1 MVVDTWHTRHSEY
14 TTLKRANRL
23 MLVVGVALAALSFV
37 AVLALSGAGGQSA
50 QATPPPDVTV
60 VVAAAD
66 LPLGVQITAD
76 KLSTTTVPQ
85 TAATGTF
92 QDPQQLVGRVV
103 RHAVSA
109 GTALT
114 NDDFD
119 TGVSV
124 PDLVNALQPGMRAI
138 AIPLTKVNS
147 VNALLQAGDYVD
159 VLISMEDTDGLNPV
173 VIANPTPAI
182 GTSTGS
188 DYNPYTSIDQ
198 DVNNTSVKVV
208 VQNVQVLAAIAAEP
222 ATTTDQSN
230 PAPPTAQPDMVV
242 LLAVTPQQAE
252 VVRFAQLDGNIS
264 LVLRAPA
271 DANAPAVD
279 TTGITLKQLVDQY
292 GVLPPAPVMPINP

>member
-1 MVVDTWHTRHSEY
+1 
-14 TTLKRANRL
+14 
-23 MLVVGVALAALSFV
+23 
-37 AVLALSGAGGQSA
+37 
-50 QATPPPDVTV
+50 
-60 VVAAAD
+60 
-66 LPLGVQITAD
+66 
-76 KLSTTTVPQ
+76 
-85 TAATGTF
+85 
-92 QDPQQLVGRVV
+92 
-103 RHAVSA
+103 
-109 GTALT
+109 
-114 NDDFD
+114 
-119 TGVSV
+119 
-124 PDLVNALQPGMRAI
+124 MRAI

>member
-1 MVVDTWHTRHSEY
+1 
-14 TTLKRANRL
+14 
-23 MLVVGVALAALSFV
+23 MLVVGAALAALSFV
-37 AVLALSGAGGQSA
+37 AVLALSGAGGQSP
-50 QATPPPDVTV
+50 QSTPAPDVTV

-92 QDPQQLVGRVV
+92 QDPAQLVGRVV
-103 RHAVSA
+103 RHAVSQ

-173 VIANPTPAI
+173 VIPNPTPAI
-182 GTSTGS
+182 GSTGS
-188 DYNPYTSIDQ
+188 DYNPYTSLDTY
-198 DVNNTSVKVV
+198 VNNTSVKVV
-208 VQNVQVLAAIAAEP
+208 VQNVQVLAAIAAAP
-222 ATTTDQSN
+222 VDTTNQSN
-230 PAPPTAQPDMVV
+230 PAPLTAQPDMVV

-292 GVLPPAPVMPINP
+292 GVLPPAPVTPINP

>member
-1 MVVDTWHTRHSEY
+1 
-14 TTLKRANRL
+14 
-23 MLVVGVALAALSFV
+23 MLVVGAALAVLSFV
-37 AVLALSGAGGQSA
+37 AVLALSNAGGQSA
-50 QATPPPDVTV
+50 QSTPPPDVTV

-66 LPLGVQITAD
+66 LPLGLQVTAD

-85 TAATGTF
+85 TEATGTF

-103 RHAVSA
+103 RHAVSQ
-109 GTALT
+109 GTTLT

-124 PDLVNALQPGMRAI
+124 PDLVNSLQPGMRAI

-159 VLISMEDTDGLNPV
+159 VLISMEDVDGLNPV

-182 GTSTGS
+182 GSS
-188 DYNPYTSIDQ
+188 SNDYVPYTSLDNW
-198 DVNNTSVKVV
+198 VNNTTVKVV
-208 VQNVQVLAAIAAEP
+208 VQNVQVLAAIAAQP
-222 ATTTDQSN
+222 ADTTDQSN

-292 GVLPPAPVMPINP
+292 GVLPPAPVTPINP

>member
-1 MVVDTWHTRHSEY
+1 
-14 TTLKRANRL
+14 

-292 GVLPPAPVMPINP
+292 GVLPPAPVTPINP

>member
-1 MVVDTWHTRHSEY
+1 
-14 TTLKRANRL
+14 

>member
-1 MVVDTWHTRHSEY
+1 M
-14 TTLKRANRL
+14 KRANRL
-23 MLVVGVALAALSFV
+23 MLIVGVALAALSFV
-37 AVLALSGAGGQSA
+37 AVLALSGMGQQSP
-50 QATPPPDVTV
+50 QTTPAPDVTV

-76 KLSTTTVPQ
+76 KVSTTTMSPTQ
-85 TAATGTF
+85 ATGTF
-92 QDPQQLVGRVV
+92 QDPAQVVGRVV
-103 RHAVSA
+103 RHAVSQ

-119 TGVSV
+119 TGISV
-124 PDLVNALQPGMRAI
+124 PDLINSLQPGLRAI
-138 AIPLTKVNS
+138 AIPLSRVNS
-147 VNALLQAGDYVD
+147 VNAFIQAGDYVD
-159 VLISMEDTDGLNPV
+159 VLISMEDADGLDPV

-188 DYNPYTSIDQ
+188 DYNPYTSLD
-198 DVNNTSVKVV
+198 DFVNNTSVKVV
-208 VQNVQVLAAIAAEP
+208 VQNVQVLAAIAAQP
-222 ATTTDQSN
+222 ADTTDQGN
-230 PAPPTAQPDMVV
+230 QAAPTPQPDMVV

-292 GVLPPAPVMPINP
+292 GVLPPAPVTPINP

>member
-1 MVVDTWHTRHSEY
+1 
-14 TTLKRANRL
+14 

-92 QDPQQLVGRVV
+92 QDPAQLVGRVV

-159 VLISMEDTDGLNPV
+159 VLISMEDVDGLNPV
-173 VIANPTPAI
+173 VIANPSPAI
-182 GTSTGS
+182 GSTGS
-188 DYNPYTSIDQ
+188 DYNPYTSLDNY
-198 DVNNTSVKVV
+198 VNNTTVKVV
-208 VQNVQVLAAIAAEP
+208 VQNVQVLAAIAAAP
-222 ATTTDQSN
+222 AVTTDQSN

-292 GVLPPAPVMPINP
+292 GVLPPAPVTPINP

>member
-1 MVVDTWHTRHSEY
+1 
-14 TTLKRANRL
+14 
-23 MLVVGVALAALSFV
+23 MLVVGAALAALSFV
-37 AVLALSGAGGQSA
+37 AVLALSGAGGQSP
-50 QATPPPDVTV
+50 QSTPPPDVTV

-92 QDPQQLVGRVV
+92 QDPAQLVGRVV
-103 RHAVSA
+103 RHAVSQ

-138 AIPLTKVNS
+138 AIPLSKVNS

-173 VIANPTPAI
+173 VIPNPTPAI
-182 GTSTGS
+182 GSTGS
-188 DYNPYTSIDQ
+188 DYNPYTSLDAY
-198 DVNNTSVKVV
+198 VNNTSVKVV
-208 VQNVQVLAAIAAEP
+208 VQNVQVLAAIAAQP
-222 ATTTDQSN
+222 VNTTDQSN

-292 GVLPPAPVMPINP
+292 GVLPPAPVTPINP